1 MNDARSATGAGAE
14 AWRFPWVL
22 FSLVF
27 VLLFLIGHE
36 VRYAEHYEL
45 ILNEADPSSTVAAII
60 AGSLRRQVAGL
71 ALGAIG
77 ILSLFLP
84 GRRPSRLRG
93 FLPGLI
99 LCFLAWNY
107 LSILWS
113 ADPLLSMRRLI
124 VLAVLVLGAL
134 AVAERTWPKHLMLFT
149 LLMTGGYL
157 AIGIGTEA
165 ALGTLRPLAWHYR
178 FCGTIH
184 PNTQAINCALLFLS
198 ALYLSRDAKS
208 GWRLVLLAVA
218 AVALAFMFF
227 TKSRAGLAGTAT
239 ALVTYWVLARSGS
252 GRLLIVFT
260 TLTAVGLLFLFGAVL
275 LPLLRKGVDLGRER
289 STTQSLTTLTGRVP
303 LWQDCLLHVRE
314 RPLLGYGYDA
324 FWNPER
330 TAKLTE
336 SQGWVIA
343 QGHNVYIDLAL
354 QVGPVGLIAFVM
366 ILFAA
371 IARALALHRA
381 TGEANYAFL
390 GTLLTFCLLGGLLD
404 SLVLQRTILTFVV
417 MYALIALAFQAPP
430 VAARSVAAHEKHGAN
445 AVPSAAAT
453 ANTA

>member
-1 MNDARSATGAGAE
+1 MEAIESMHDAASATGAAAE
-14 AWRFPWVL
+14 ARRFPWVL
-22 FSLVF
+22 FALVF

-36 VRYAEHYEL
+36 FRYAEHYQL
-45 ILNEADPSSTVAAII
+45 LLREADPSSTVAAII
-60 AGSLRRQVAGL
+60 GGSLRRQVAGL

-93 FLPGLI
+93 LLAGLI
-99 LCFLAWNY
+99 VFFVAWNY
-107 LSILWS
+107 LSVLWS
-113 ADPLLSMRRLI
+113 DDPLLSLRRLV
-124 VLAVLVLGAL
+124 VLAVMILGAL

-149 LLMTGGYL
+149 LLMAGGYL

-165 ALGTLRPLAWHYR
+165 VLGTLRPMAWNYR
-178 FCGTIH
+178 FCGTLH
-184 PNTQAINCALLFLS
+184 PNTQAINCALLFFS
-198 ALYLSRDAKS
+198 ALYLSRDAQK
-208 GWRLVLLAVA
+208 GWRLVLFAVA

-239 ALVTYWVLARSGS
+239 ATVTYWALARSGS
-252 GRLLIVFT
+252 GRLFIIFS
-260 TLTAVGLLFLFGAVL
+260 TLTAVALLFLFGAVL

-289 STTQSLTTLTGRVP
+289 STQQSLTTLTGRVP
-303 LWQDCLLHVRE
+303 LWQDCLLRVRE

-330 TAKLTE
+330 TVELTE

-343 QGHNVYIDLAL
+343 HGHNLYLDLML

-371 IARALALHRA
+371 IVRTLALHRA
-381 TGEANYAFL
+381 TREANYAFL
-390 GTLLTFCLLGGLLD
+390 GALLTFCILDGLLD
-404 SLVLQRTILTFVV
+404 SLVLQRTVLTFVV

-430 VAARSVAAHEKHGAN
+430 LESSSIAA
-445 AVPSAAAT
+445 PSANNRAPT
-453 ANTA
+453 P